1 MSTVSSTIDCGMF
14 TLEEVRATR
23 TFSYPAHAH
32 DHAYLTLLLDGAL
45 FESSVEG
52 RQMLRPDELQFRPR
66 RFFHEAQ
73 VVRAPFHAFIAE
85 LKPAAVPLVSP
96 LLCSSATFRLPAVAL
111 GDLPQRLSEEFP
123 LRDPATPFV
132 LEGLLMQAIGAAA
145 RALPQRARARPL
157 RWYDRATA
165 YIETNLTRR
174 LHVDEVADAAGVSLS
189 TLHAGFTRHTGV
201 AVHAYICR
209 RRLTRAAA
217 ELLASQTSISDIAL
231 GHGFTDQ
238 AHFSRR
244 FKEVFGTTP
253 REYRRAYGSRP

>member
-1 MSTVSSTIDCGMF
+1 MSTISSTIDCGMF

-45 FESSVEG
+45 FESSAEG
-52 RQMLRPDELQFRPR
+52 RQLLRPDELQFRPR
-66 RFFHEAQ
+66 HFSHEAR

-85 LKPAAVPLVSP
+85 MKPAAAPLVSGF
-96 LLCSSATFRLPAVAL
+96 LRCSATFRLPATAL

-132 LEGLLMQAIGAAA
+132 LEGLIMQAIGAAA
-145 RALPQRARARPL
+145 RALPYRAAAVPL
-157 RWYDRATA
+157 RWYERATA
-165 YIETNLTRR
+165 YIESNLTRR
-174 LHVDEVADAAGVSLS
+174 LHVDEVAGAVGVAPS
-189 TLHAGFTRHTGV
+189 TLHAGFTRHAGV
-201 AVHAYICR
+201 AVHAYISR

-217 ELLASQTSISDIAL
+217 ELLESTASISDIAL

-253 REYRRAYGSRP
+253 REYRRAYGSKA